1 MIHSLKKMLSLA
13 LVSGLLLSSCVK
25 TDFDEPDLPNPCDM
39 QSGLTP
45 NITVQGIGTLFA
57 SLPLVQGST
66 TVHQF
71 PDSNIVL
78 EAIVVSNDAS
88 GNIYKSLYLED
99 ATGAVM
105 LSIEGSDL
113 YNDYPQGQ
121 KVHLNLANMTVEF
134 DTWVSIHEIGYGTYV
149 EGSVIKGIGRI
160 PVTILPNL
168 LKNHS
173 CKTTPTPTVLDLAGI
188 NVANMGRLVT
198 FNNVQ
203 IIAADTAKTY
213 ADAVSDPPASANI
226 MLEDCNGTQIIMRN
240 SGYALFA
247 GLNVPNGK
255 GSVTGILT
263 KYGSDYQILLNDT
276 SGVQLNGTR
285 CGSGNGA
292 GTGTGTFADPFD
304 VEHATSDNTGTGVWV
319 QGFIVGIIDV
329 TTDPNNFVKD
339 LSAPFLSNSNI
350 YIAASATETDTTKML
365 IVQLPSGAIRTATN
379 LVDNASL
386 LGKEI
391 KYHGDLMSYFSAKGM
406 KNTDGYWLIEANT
419 GIDPSIP
426 ADMVV
431 KGTSQIVTSLNEQ
444 FNGGT
449 AESPW
454 ELNGWLN
461 ANVQGERYWNFKTRD
476 SNNYAQASAYG
487 ATATNIEEWL
497 VSPGINCSVDKSFSF
512 FVNVGYWKHNGLQ
525 VYVSTNFN
533 GQASSLLTATWTDVT
548 SSFTIPTAPTSGFGT
563 LASAGTLDLSAYTG
577 QIVYVLFKYT
587 GDKTTNTTTY
597 QIDNVVVTDL

>member
-25 TDFDEPDLPNPCDM
+25 TDFDEPDLPNPCDI

-213 ADAVSDPPASANI
+213 ADAVSDPPASVSI

-240 SGYALFA
+240 SGYASFA
-247 GLNVPNGK
+247 GFNVPNGK

-276 SGVQLNGTR
+276 SGVQLNGSR
-285 CGSGNGA
+285 CGSGGGT

-304 VEHATSDNTGTGVWV
+304 VEHAMSDNTGTGVWV
-319 QGFIVGIIDV
+319 QGFIVGTV
-329 TTDPNNFVKD
+329 VNVNPDPIYSDFT
-339 LSAPFLSNSNI
+339 APFTVNTNV
-350 YIAASATETDTTKML
+350 YIAASAGETDTTKML
-365 IVQLPSGAIRTATN
+365 SIKLKTGSEARAATN
-379 LVDNASL
+379 LMDNVGL
-386 LGKEI
+386 LGKEV
-391 KYHGDLMSYFSAKGM
+391 KYYGNLGAYNGIPGMLEPTGYWIIETNTGVNPVDPSTIWSEDFSYIADPYLPITSMTVVMQAGTKDWHGDGYNGQSAEVSAYGSGEAS
-406 KNTDGYWLIEANT
+406 NIAWLITPVIDLTTATSPKLSFYSALKYSAGDLLTVWISTNYDGGSSPQNATWIELSTAN
-419 GIDPSIP
+419 
-426 ADMVV
+426 
-431 KGTSQIVTSLNEQ
+431 IVTS
-444 FNGGT
+444 
-449 AESPW
+449 SDP
-454 ELNGWLN
+454 
-461 ANVQGERYWNFKTRD
+461 
-476 SNNYAQASAYG
+476 
-487 ATATNIEEWL
+487 
-497 VSPGINCSVDKSFSF
+497 VD
-512 FVNVGYWKHNGLQ
+512 
-525 VYVSTNFN
+525 
-533 GQASSLLTATWTDVT
+533 ASSGYNFTNSGDV
-548 SSFTIPTAPTSGFGT
+548 
-563 LASAGTLDLSAYTG
+563 DLSAYNTFST
-577 QIVYVLFKYT
+577 VYIAWKYVGSGT
-587 GDKTTNTTTY
+587 NSLTTKY
-597 QIDNVVVTDL
+597 RVDNILIKN